1 MKLSSSKRRYP
12 LERLGAR
19 EKANTRLIVLAL
31 VFFCLG
37 LGLGTVWFYRRGA
50 KVEAPAPAAPVGLSD
65 RTLQILQHLNS
76 PIEIRFYSLL
86 DPTTVPDSTRAFAGR
101 VNQLLAQY
109 EQGGN
114 GRVKTIRV
122 DTASNASAN
131 SALADGLKAFNQDK
145 GDACY
150 LGIAVVRKDKKE
162 TLAQLSP
169 EWESA
174 LESDLSRAIVR
185 LNEASGEVAATT
197 APPPIDPAAEEE
209 VKKALPNLASVS
221 VEDGTRVLRQAAMN
235 DLAAAA
241 KEMDARIKE
250 AQQRYLDAE
259 KAQSAGELETV
270 RQQILQLQK
279 EQTERLKQII
289 ARSQA
294 QVEAL
299 QRLKAGP
306 Q

>member
-1 MKLSSSKRRYP
+1 MKLSFSN
-12 LERLGAR
+12 RLFRLSNSASR
-19 EKANTRLIVLAL
+19 QQANTRLIVLAL

-37 LGLGTVWFYRRGA
+37 LGLSTMWFYRRGA
-50 KVEAPAPAAPVGLSD
+50 KAEAPSPAAPAGLSD
-65 RTLQILQHLNS
+65 STRQILQHLNS
-76 PIEIRFYSLL
+76 PLEIRFYSLL
-86 DPTTVPDSTRAFAGR
+86 DPATVPDSTRAFAGR

-109 EQGGN
+109 EQAGK
-114 GRVKTIRV
+114 GRVKVTRV

-131 SALADGLKAFNQDK
+131 SALADGLQAFNQDK

-185 LNEASGEVAATT
+185 LNEASGEPAATT
-197 APPPIDPAAEEE
+197 APPPIDPNVEEE
-209 VKKALPNLASVS
+209 VKKALPNLATVS
-221 VEDGTRVLRQAAMN
+221 LEDGTRILRQAAV
-235 DLAAAA
+235 DEL
-241 KEMDARIKE
+241 KRTGLEMDARIKE
-250 AQQRYLDAE
+250 AQQKYLDAE
-259 KAQSAGELETV
+259 KSHSAPDQETA

-279 EQTERLKQII
+279 EQTELLKQII
-289 ARSQA
+289 GKSQA

-299 QRLKAGP
+299 QRLKAGA